1 MLNKP
6 LIANLSKLNQ
16 LGHSIPEAT
25 VELSKL
31 LGVTFE
37 EARSFKETAIKQ
49 GFLTRLSNRAGLEL
63 TVKGKNLILTAYKTT
78 NSKTSKATSTVVR
91 RAASSKPLNNTEKTH
106 FVNHY
111 EKLSDTQLVL
121 YHLILATGLGEK
133 TFNYLSFKLVQ
144 GVLRIDTYK
153 TQHRLKELENLEL
166 IRLEGI
172 QGNHIK
178 LNHSYH
184 LLSQLFPK
192 YCGANRPAFNA
203 KLSELYFNPNSVEIE
218 KLRNYPGREVISP
231 KKTITKNETTSQPI
245 LTPLKSA
252 TTTTPI
258 HSNPSAGT
266 ESTQACTDSV
276 LSVGELRHHTVQNH
290 SSMPEI
296 NRAYWDQPSFNM
308 GNPTLSPM
316 MAQSTPSPYPVR
328 RHPLTI
334 LIDGDQQSLRN
345 FLKEA
350 QLDRL
355 RSGDSIYLFSVSG
368 AHSKLSLELVQRIEE
383 LKENV
388 YFKRVTSEIRRP
400 NTMDQLIMTR
410 LTMLLTV
417 DFNRDFIILSEDKGF
432 AGAITMLN
440 DTYNLRRGQIQLQS
454 IAIL

>member
-16 LGHSIPEAT
+16 LGQSIPEAT
-25 VELSKL
+25 IELSKL
-31 LGVTFE
+31 LNVTFE
-37 EARSFKETAIKQ
+37 DARSFKDTAIKQ
-49 GFLTRLSNRAGLEL
+49 GYLTRSSNRAGLEL
-63 TVKGKNLILTAYKTT
+63 TVKGKNLVLNA
-78 NSKTSKATSTVVR
+78 SKTSNSPTSKTTSTVVR
-91 RAASSKPLNNTEKTH
+91 RAASSKPVNNTEKTH
-106 FVNHY
+106 FANHY
-111 EKLSDTQLVL
+111 EELSDTQLVL
-121 YHLILATGLGEK
+121 YHLILANGLGER

-144 GVLRIDTYK
+144 GVLRLETHK
-153 TQHRLKELENLEL
+153 TQHILKELENLEM

-192 YCGANRPAFNA
+192 YCAANNPAFNA
-203 KLSELYFNPNSVEIE
+203 KLSELYFNSDATELE
-218 KLRNYPGREVISP
+218 KLRNYPGREVKPS
-231 KKTITKNETTSQPI
+231 KKVVTKKEITPQPT
-245 LTPLKSA
+245 LTPLKPVTTA
-252 TTTTPI
+252 THH
-258 HSNPSAGT
+258 HSNPSVVT
-266 ESTQACTDSV
+266 ESAQACTDSV

-417 DFNRDFIILSEDKGF
+417 DFNRDFIILSNDKGF